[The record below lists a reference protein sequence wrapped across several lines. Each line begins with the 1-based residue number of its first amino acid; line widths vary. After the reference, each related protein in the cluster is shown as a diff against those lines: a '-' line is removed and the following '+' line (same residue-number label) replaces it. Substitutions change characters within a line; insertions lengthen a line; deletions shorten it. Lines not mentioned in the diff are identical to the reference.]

1 MSERSNL
8 IADRDRRIELLAGES
23 GDPEQDAEAVV
34 EFQDKIENFVW
45 KTDDSDKIYF
55 NRHVTEE
62 EYVADEELVQI
73 ENKYKYLA
81 IIANRFKDAKDWNG
95 YIDNLKEYRVM
106 RYPQIFQAL
115 LFFVDFEREEI
126 CLPETN
132 HLSWKITRELSQDRI
147 VKAMIDY
154 QMFGE
159 TKGRRQCK
167 AYQTIPYVEEIIK
180 GLVQEDIDAYHV
192 GLGKLFKWL

>member
-1 MSERSNL
+1 
-8 IADRDRRIELLAGES
+8 
-23 GDPEQDAEAVV
+23 
-34 EFQDKIENFVW
+34 
-45 KTDDSDKIYF
+45 
-55 NRHVTEE
+55 
-62 EYVADEELVQI
+62 
-73 ENKYKYLA
+73 
-81 IIANRFKDAKDWNG
+81 
-95 YIDNLKEYRVM
+95 M

-192 GLGKLFKWL
+192 GLGKLFKWLQTAISGRKQDIVRRKSLQQKAREVRAGKIQEAEDRKKAREDFIVEAQQKWEEETQP